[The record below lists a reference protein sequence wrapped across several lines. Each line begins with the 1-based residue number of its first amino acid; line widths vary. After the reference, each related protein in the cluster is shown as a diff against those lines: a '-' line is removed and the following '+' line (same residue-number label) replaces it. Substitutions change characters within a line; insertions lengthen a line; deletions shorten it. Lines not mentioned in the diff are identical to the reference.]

1 MTITSEPHGKLSFPM
16 DHLKLNL
23 PDGVRHYRPRNY
35 QQTRFLGNI
44 ADATQPI
51 PLAHNTPKDIEQAE

>member
-1 MTITSEPHGKLSFPM
+1 M

-23 PDGVRHYRPRNY
+23 PDGVRHFRPRNY
-35 QQTRFLGNI
+35 RATRFHGNI

-51 PLAHNTPKDIEQAE
+51 PANHEVPKDIEPVSQAA